1 MEIEKQLKDESQT
14 VETLTKM
21 LENHKK
27 IIEEK
32 NRQLKENYDNSF
44 KLSNKLEELS
54 KEKEIIVKK
63 LNQL

>member
-1 MEIEKQLKDESQT
+1 M
-14 VETLTKM
+14 ETLTKM

-63 LNQL
+63 LN